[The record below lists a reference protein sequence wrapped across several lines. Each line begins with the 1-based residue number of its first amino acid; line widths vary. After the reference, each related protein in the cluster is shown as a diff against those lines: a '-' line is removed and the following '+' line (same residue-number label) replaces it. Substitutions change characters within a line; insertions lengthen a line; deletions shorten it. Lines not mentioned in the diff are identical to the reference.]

1 MKYLRIKEMLPLK
14 PAEGVEIR
22 ALSGEKLT
30 LACFALKKG
39 AGVPEH
45 AHPHEQIG
53 MVLKGSVRLTVEGE
67 TRVMEAG
74 DAYQVPSNAVHS
86 GQALGE
92 GAEIVEVFSP
102 PREDLAPT
110 T

>member
-1 MKYLRIKEMLPLK
+1 MRVMP
-14 PAEGVEIR
+14 
-22 ALSGEKLT
+22 GERMT
-30 LACFALKKG
+30 LAYLVISAHS
-39 AGVPEH
+39 GVPEH

-53 MVLKGSVRLTVEGE
+53 MVLKGSLRLTVEGE

-74 DAYQVPSNAVHS
+74 DAYQVPSNAVHL